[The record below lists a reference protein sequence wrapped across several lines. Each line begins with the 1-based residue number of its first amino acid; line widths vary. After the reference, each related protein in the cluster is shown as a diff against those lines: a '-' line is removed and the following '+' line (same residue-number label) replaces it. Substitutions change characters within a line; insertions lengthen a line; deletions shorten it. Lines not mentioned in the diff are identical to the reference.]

1 MTRMDG
7 NGATR
12 DRLSPAPWRGILL
25 LLGMGL
31 LLVPAR
37 MGYAKQ
43 RPARNPLQR
52 ISQLEAQVAVLTA
65 ELGVLT
71 AELEAERA
79 AREAATAA
87 LQAALA
93 AESDARTAA
102 DAGLQTG
109 LDSEAAALTQEIADR
124 QSADDALY
132 VQACAYTDG
141 EIETALGGLDPAE
154 LAALRTDLDV
164 VQDTL
169 APLSTVADGAGGYD
183 VYLVGANLH
192 IENGQGS
199 TGTANGLGNLI
210 IGCNELGSRTAED
223 RTGSHNLVVGFGH
236 GYTSYGGLIA
246 GYRNYTSGPYSSV
259 SGGRSNTASGSCSSV
274 SGGRCNSASGPE
286 SSVSGGAANTASAWC
301 SWVTGG
307 CMNTASAEQS
317 SVSGGC
323 MNTAS
328 GGWSSVSGGRA
339 REAAGRLDWVGGG
352 LWQDQ

>member
-183 VYLVGANLH
+183 VYVVGANLH

-199 TGTANGLGNLI
+199 TDTANGLGNLI
-210 IGCNELGSRTAED
+210 VGYNELGSRTAAD
-223 RTGSHNLVVGFGH
+223 RTGSHNFVVGFGH

-246 GYRNYTSGPYSSV
+246 GRQNYVSGQYSSV
-259 SGGRSNTASGSCSSV
+259 SGGHGNTASGRRSSV
-274 SGGRCNSASGPE
+274 SGGSWNTASGPF
-286 SSVSGGAANTASAWC
+286 SSVSGGHWNTAS
-301 SWVTGG
+301 GYY
-307 CMNTASAEQS
+307 S
-317 SVSGGC
+317 SVSGGDE
-323 MNTAS
+323 NTAS
-328 GGWSSVSGGRA
+328 GPFSSVSGGWRRKADA
-339 REAAGRLDWVGGG
+339 RYDWAAGSLYEDE
-352 LWQDQ
+352 